1 MADFSSALTK
11 EGWYLAE
18 EGIEICRSSSE
29 KASVTDIIRI
39 ALNSDLRPIGKKFL
53 ASDINSGRVEKVEGP
68 CILQVQKIR
77 NVAAPKDHEES
88 QGAPRMLRI
97 QMTDGH
103 TNCVG
108 IEFKQL
114 SKISLNTPPGT
125 KVKLLGTVLVKN
137 GFLLLDDSKIHVLG
151 GEVDYMVEKWQLQ
164 RSLAKHSRTNI
175 GAEGGPPPF
184 VPFGQKCE
192 TNEKVDSRELDQRKT
207 LQVNSVGKTAD
218 ENDEFE
224 KQRIAAIAEIAK
236 SKEIRTFGGGGNAG
250 SNLANPGSTYK
261 YRDTYQKRR
270 EERPAWTESRSEG
283 VYRELVD
290 ERALRDIM
298 EMGFHRED
306 ARQALMDN
314 NNNLEVAL
322 NFLLTNDKPAPVP
335 APAPADYS
343 RPPPRAKG
351 RGRGRARVE
360 EEENAAGGRPSGPST
375 LFDFLESKMGSF
387 SIDEPKCQP
396 APKHQDQQNRMIFP
410 EPDYLSKEQ
419 QQSKYPSRSDARQ
432 QRNDKPPRFQ
442 KDSELFKS
450 GPDLSAPSQRWRGPE
465 SSGAGG
471 PDKWQDEGRRGGR
484 VFRGNSRSRDP
495 GGFPHG
501 TRDHA
506 GSGGFQQG
514 SRDHVG
520 SGGFQQGSRDHVGS
534 GGFQQGSR
542 DHAGSGG
549 FQQGSRDHAGS
560 GGFQQGSRDH
570 AGSGGFQQGSRDHA
584 GSGGFQQGSRDHVGS
599 GGFQQGSRDHV
610 GSGGFQQGS
619 RDHAGSGGF
628 QQGSRDHMGSGGFHQ
643 GSKDHAGSVGF
654 QLGSDLSFKKI
665 PKDNGVQPKPLI
677 NSGESDFKG
686 GSRSDNK
693 FEANGKRRV
702 AFDRPHSDAA
712 VRKSDAVGSLNS
724 SNLWGNKDAIA
735 TQDLSTVGTGGN
747 AHVQNGYSEHRRTGP
762 IKQQSGVSS
771 GEEFSN
777 KNISQNSGPKKRS
790 GPIKSQKGVESVLV
804 SDSSAHGLN
813 NWKPGDQCLALY
825 WEDNK
830 FYRAR
835 IDAVHPSGTTAVVV
849 FSDYGNCEEVLLH
862 NIKPVHMDSW
872 DEDVYYEN
880 SLEYRRGGD
889 GQPRRTRPTQ
899 QYYQPPRARD

>member
-11 EGWYLAE
+11 EGWYLSD
-18 EGIEICRSSSE
+18 EGIEICRSTSE
-29 KASVTDIIRI
+29 KASVNDIIRI
-39 ALNSDLRPIGKKFL
+39 ALNSDLRPIGNKFL

-68 CILQVQKIR
+68 CVLQVQKIR

-88 QGAPRMLRI
+88 QAAPRMLRV

-108 IEFKQL
+108 IEFKHL

-151 GEVDYMVEKWQLQ
+151 GEVDHMVEKWELQ

-175 GAEGGPPPF
+175 GADGGPPPF
-184 VPFGQKCE
+184 LPFGQKCVTKE
-192 TNEKVDSRELDQRKT
+192 QVDSRELDQRKT
-207 LQVNSVGKTAD
+207 LQVTSAVKTAD

-236 SKEIRTFGGGGNAG
+236 SKETRTFGGGGNAG
-250 SNLANPGSTYK
+250 SNLTNPGSTYK
-261 YRDTYQKRR
+261 SRDTYPRRR
-270 EERPAWTESRSEG
+270 EEKPAWTENRSENRSAG

-298 EMGFHRED
+298 EMGFNKEA

-322 NFLLTNDKPAPVP
+322 NFLLTNDKPKPVP
-335 APAPADYS
+335 ADFS

-351 RGRGRARVE
+351 RGRGRARGEDE
-360 EEENAAGGRPSGPST
+360 EDAAGGRPSGPST
-375 LFDFLESKMGSF
+375 LFDFLESKMGAF
-387 SIDEPKCQP
+387 SIDESKSQP
-396 APKHQDQQNRMIFP
+396 PPKHQDQQNKMIFP
-410 EPDYLSKEQ
+410 DTDYLPKDHIQ
-419 QQSKYPSRSDARQ
+419 NKYPSRNDARQ
-432 QRNDKPPRFQ
+432 PRNDKPPRFQ
-442 KDSELFKS
+442 RDSEFSKS
-450 GPDLSAPSQRWRGPE
+450 GLDSSAPNQRWRGPD
-465 SSGAGG
+465 SSGG
-471 PDKWQDEGRRGGR
+471 PDKWQDEGKRGGR
-484 VFRGNSRSRDP
+484 VFRGNPRSRDHAGP
-495 GGFPHG
+495 GGFPQG

-506 GSGGFQQG
+506 GSGGFQQGSRDYVGSGGFQQG

-542 DHAGSGG
+542 DHV
-549 FQQGSRDHAGS
+549 
-560 GGFQQGSRDH
+560 
-570 AGSGGFQQGSRDHA
+570 

-619 RDHAGSGGF
+619 RDHV
-628 QQGSRDHMGSGGFHQ
+628 GSGGFHQ
-643 GSKDHAGSVGF
+643 GSRDQSGSAGF
-654 QLGSDLSFKKI
+654 QLGSDQCFKKT
-665 PKDNGVQPKPLI
+665 PKDNGMQPKPPES

-686 GSRSDNK
+686 GSRFDGK
-693 FEANGKRRV
+693 FEANSKRRGV
-702 AFDRPHSDAA
+702 FDRPQSDTAI
-712 VRKSDAVGSLNS
+712 RKSDVVGSLNS
-724 SNLWGNKDAIA
+724 SNSWGNKDTIV
-735 TQDLSTVGTGGN
+735 TQDLNTVGTGSN
-747 AHVQNGYSEHRRTGP
+747 AHIQNGYSEHRRTGP
-762 IKQQSGVSS
+762 IKQQSGVTS
-771 GEEFSN
+771 GDQFSN
-777 KNISQNSGPKKRS
+777 KNISQNSGPRKRS
-790 GPIKSQKGVESVLV
+790 GPIKSQKGMESLLV
-804 SDSSAHGLN
+804 SESSAHGLN